1 MGFSPSLVDKVIEEK
16 GKMNNFVCKFIERE
30 KSIHVMKNNPWLF
43 PDDHSLQNCN
53 PGQDNVDLLLE
64 TLIEYN
70 VSNQIHFGACLC
82 LQASIMREC

>member
-1 MGFSPSLVDKVIEEK
+1 
-16 GKMNNFVCKFIERE
+16 
-30 KSIHVMKNNPWLF
+30 MKNNPWLF